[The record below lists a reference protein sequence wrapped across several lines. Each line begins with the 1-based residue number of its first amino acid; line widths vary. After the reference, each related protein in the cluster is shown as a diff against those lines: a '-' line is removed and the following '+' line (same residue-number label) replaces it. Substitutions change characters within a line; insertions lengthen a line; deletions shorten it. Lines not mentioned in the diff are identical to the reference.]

1 MKQAAIPILVLITIV
16 GLAILTTWPSSSL
29 EADHYQKFHD
39 GKSLY
44 ALLNSRI
51 HSGQRLDEVEA
62 ILGPATP
69 LVDGVSEIR
78 QQLQEDA
85 AQNPRRYPE
94 GVFDEDTFVT
104 YHIENGELLL
114 QLRNGYLVN
123 HDPVTFEE
131 YSAPADIAGSNSPHG
146 MTETRAEIETDPA
159 AETAFRP

>member
-1 MKQAAIPILVLITIV
+1 MKQTNLVKQAAMPVLVLVVIV
-16 GLAILTTWPSSSL
+16 GLSILTTWPSTSL

-62 ILGPATP
+62 ILGSATP
-69 LVDGVSEIR
+69 LVEGIVEVR

-85 AQNPRRYPE
+85 TQNPQRYPE

-104 YHIENGELLL
+104 YQIENGKLLL

-131 YSAPADIAGSNSPHG
+131 YTTPTDIAGHSDSD
-146 MTETRAEIETDPA
+146 TDETP
-159 AETAFRP
+159 